1 MKTKSLA
8 ILSSAFEMKRLLK
21 QKSSRMMLHFSIS
34 DCIVDLRCVSAV
46 HDFVV
51 RVLMEC
57 SYGLIFFSL
66 SVFIYSMPGYT
77 CSIRERML
85 YSSCKSPLLEIVE
98 TQLWMQII
106 RKVSTL
112 GILVFPPSPCSLLN
126 IQL

>member
-51 RVLMEC
+51 RVLIEC
-57 SYGLIFFSL
+57 SYGLIFFP
-66 SVFIYSMPGYT
+66 FQ
-77 CSIRERML
+77 CS
-85 YSSCKSPLLEIVE
+85 
-98 TQLWMQII
+98 
-106 RKVSTL
+106 STL
-112 GILVFPPSPCSLLN
+112 CQAIPVVYENECSTLVAKVHC
-126 IQL
+126 